1 MLIFGMFQRVQ
12 IEIPGNEQEGACVSW
27 PELAGEHKLLFF
39 IFCVWKKPNAASIYM
54 SNTRPRGRK
63 KKKVKHF

>member
-12 IEIPGNEQEGACVSW
+12 IEIPGNEEEGACVSW
-27 PELAGEHKLLFF
+27 PELAGEHNLLF

-54 SNTRPRGRK
+54 SNTRPRGEK
-63 KKKVKHF
+63 KKKKR